1 MANEIIFP
9 YFPTHKDEVN
19 NYVENLLSVTLKTNF
34 EAEKLLLHSLLHMM
48 FDSTIPREE
57 LTPHTVLHLLQMTA
71 MEDDEGYSLLDRLFM
86 ASEERIEDQCVENL
100 YWYIKETEAF
110 VPTVIRL
117 ISVYQFYDNLFNE
130 PIFSADKKTLIRY
143 PNHLKDAVY
152 SIPDGTERVASHA
165 FSNNPHINTIKI
177 PKTLKYLE
185 KISFGNLAN
194 LKAFIVSKE
203 NKTFY
208 SENGILYR
216 NINNPV
222 LIKYPP
228 AIKNTYFIIP
238 ASVKKVKSF
247 AFEGCNNLKE
257 ISFECGNIKL
267 EDAAFLN
274 CRHIDNI
281 AILDGNGEMLN
292 KKAFSGMMMEDRY
305 SQENQTEI
313 SEEPAQQNQSQEAKQ
328 QTVLEYHTPAEI
340 KKMFDDYIV
349 GHEDA
354 KKTLAVAVYS
364 HIIRCNNQNNNIG
377 KSNII
382 LCGPT
387 GCGKTEFARTI
398 AKCLNVPFVTADAT
412 SITETGMK
420 GNDPTDMLKDL
431 IIAADNDLNKAQ
443 NGIIY
448 IDEIDKLATYGENAY
463 RESYSKGV
471 QQGLLKII
479 EGGVIPLRIDNPM
492 HQYTINFDTSNIL
505 FIVGGAFGNMTTE
518 TPVTKSSIGF
528 VSEKTAS
535 TPTLNMN
542 KKLEAKDF
550 VKYGMTQEFM
560 GRFPV
565 IVQLKQLT
573 ENEIYRIMVEPK
585 NSVITQY
592 QSLVSCIGSKLVFEE
607 ELLRSIAGDA
617 VSTGTG
623 ARGIRTVIEQ
633 LVESI
638 IFDLPNKKN
647 IEKVLVHK
655 GMLSGELPKY
665 IEHIKPVHTPKQKNN
680 ENRPKRVD
688 RPNRKNR
695 KPRQEHNKE

>member
-1 MANEIIFP
+1 MLNKITFP
-9 YFPTHKDEVN
+9 YFPTNKDEIN
-19 NYVENLLSVTLKTNF
+19 SYVENLLSYTLKTNF
-34 EAEKLLLHSLLHMM
+34 EAEKLLLHSMLNMM
-48 FDSTIPREE
+48 FDSSIPKEE
-57 LTPHTVLHLLQMTA
+57 LNPHAVLHLLQMTA
-71 MEDDEGYSLLDRLFM
+71 MEDDEGYSLLDRLYM
-86 ASEERIEDQCVENL
+86 ASEETIEDQCVENL
-100 YWYIKETEAF
+100 YWYMKETESF

-117 ISVYQFYDNLFNE
+117 ISVYQFYDNLFDS
-130 PIFSADKKTLIRY
+130 PIISNDGKTLLRY
-143 PNHLKDAVY
+143 PCHIKDSVY
-152 SIPDGTERVASHA
+152 SIPDGIEKVASHA
-165 FSNNPHINTIKI
+165 FTNNPHINTIKI
-177 PKTLKYLE
+177 PKTLKVIE
-185 KISFGNLAN
+185 KVSFGSLVN
-194 LKAFIVSKE
+194 LKAFIVHKE
-203 NKTFY
+203 NKTFF

-257 ISFECGNIKL
+257 ISFESGSIKL
-267 EDAAFLN
+267 EDNAFLN

-292 KKAFSGMMMEDRY
+292 KKAFTGMMMEDRGNAENQNTPENIEETNNQV
-305 SQENQTEI
+305 QENKNENI
-313 SEEPAQQNQSQEAKQ
+313 
-328 QTVLEYHTPAEI
+328 LEYHTPAEI

-349 GHEDA
+349 GHDEA
-354 KKTLAVAVYS
+354 KRTLAVAVYS
-364 HIIRCNNQNNNIG
+364 HIIRCNNQNNSIG

-479 EGGVIPLRIDNPM
+479 EGGIIPLRIDNPM

-518 TPVTKSSIGF
+518 APTTKSQIGF
-528 VSEKTAS
+528 VSEKTMQTPITS
-535 TPTLNMN
+535 TG

-573 ENEIYRIMVEPK
+573 ENEIYRIMIEPK

-592 QSLVSCIGSKLVFEE
+592 QSLVKCIGSKLIFEE
-607 ELLRSIAGDA
+607 DLLRSIAGNA

-633 LVESI
+633 LVENI
-638 IFDLPNKKN
+638 IFDLPSKKN

-655 GMLSGELPKY
+655 GMLNGESPKY
-665 IEHIKPVHTPKQKNN
+665 IEHIKPIHTPKPKNN
-680 ENRPKRVD
+680 EKRSKRTD
-688 RPNRKNR
+688 KPNRKDR
-695 KPRQEHNKE
+695 KPRREQNK